1 MAGFSTHL
9 QNSFTALKHRNYRLF
24 LAGEC
29 VSLIGT
35 WMQSIALSWLVLELT
50 NSPFKLGLVAMIQ
63 FIPMMLFSLYAGILV
78 DRFRKRNILII
89 TQALL
94 MLLALILGILS
105 QSGLVEYWHLIVL
118 SLILGIVN
126 TIDVPARQS
135 FFIELVGKGDFMN
148 AVALNSGVFNLARIA
163 GPAVGG
169 LLIGLAGIAACF
181 FINAASYVAVIVSL
195 FMIQTLYSPAIRKK
209 PHDFRII
216 YLGIRQGL
224 RYINRRESIKLPLV
238 LLALVSTFTMN
249 FNIMIPVFAQ
259 QNLSQNATGY
269 GFLMTSMALGSL
281 AGSITLATMSKA
293 GPRMKYLLAGSM
305 GMSFFLALMGLE
317 TSYVLACIT
326 LFIIGFSAMMLMAM
340 INSTIQ
346 LNSAD
351 HVRGRVT
358 SVYSMV
364 LGGVTPIGAFYAG
377 NIMEF
382 AGAGV
387 CMIIS
392 GLIGILATVYAIIR
406 SRRAML

>member
-181 FINAASYVAVIVSL
+181 FIS
-195 FMIQTLYSPAIRKK
+195 
-209 PHDFRII
+209 
-216 YLGIRQGL
+216 
-224 RYINRRESIKLPLV
+224 
-238 LLALVSTFTMN
+238 
-249 FNIMIPVFAQ
+249 
-259 QNLSQNATGY
+259 
-269 GFLMTSMALGSL
+269 
-281 AGSITLATMSKA
+281 
-293 GPRMKYLLAGSM
+293 
-305 GMSFFLALMGLE
+305 
-317 TSYVLACIT
+317 
-326 LFIIGFSAMMLMAM
+326 
-340 INSTIQ
+340 
-346 LNSAD
+346 
-351 HVRGRVT
+351 
-358 SVYSMV
+358 
-364 LGGVTPIGAFYAG
+364 
-377 NIMEF
+377 
-382 AGAGV
+382 
-387 CMIIS
+387 
-392 GLIGILATVYAIIR
+392 
-406 SRRAML
+406 